1 MYETVLAWYIFFPTL
16 MAIITPK
23 KGKFNVTEK
32 GGLVDEAYFDWRI
45 SIPYLIL
52 ILLNITGICW
62 GIKRIAAGPEQEIM
76 TVLMNIVWT
85 LYNLLILGGALAVAT
100 ESKQVR
106 RSHRIDFNLPVTIT
120 TENGHIYDAELTDYS
135 ETGFGI
141 KINESLHQLAI
152 DQELKVVI
160 ERGDITNVFNVK
172 VICLNDNHLGVYFTE
187 LTLAESKSLIEST
200 FSRADAW
207 LDVLRSRKR
216 EYILPRLKEV
226 ALIGLRGYRNFAIY
240 FKNSLK
246 KHCPTLSAILAY
258 FVTFL
263 PKRPIYEN

>member
-1 MYETVLAWYIFFPTL
+1 